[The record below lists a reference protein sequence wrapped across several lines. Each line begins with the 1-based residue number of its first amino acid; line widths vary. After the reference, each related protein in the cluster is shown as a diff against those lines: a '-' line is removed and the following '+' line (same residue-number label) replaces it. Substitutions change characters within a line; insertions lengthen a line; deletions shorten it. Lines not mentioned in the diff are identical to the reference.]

1 MIFFFFNMN
10 NITNLN
16 YEACFL
22 IRCILKLLPIE
33 MKNYNY
39 TISFSNFFFLNLI
52 FVQFIHFFLSL
63 KNSNI
68 TKFRDNFERAY

>member
-1 MIFFFFNMN
+1 MN

-22 IRCILKLLPIE
+22 IRCILKLLAIE

-39 TISFSNFFFLNLI
+39 IISFSNFFFLNLI

>member
-1 MIFFFFNMN
+1 MN

-16 YEACFL
+16 YEARFL
-22 IRCILKLLPIE
+22 IRYILKLLPIE

-39 TISFSNFFFLNLI
+39 IISFSNFFFLNLI

>member
-1 MIFFFFNMN
+1 MN

-39 TISFSNFFFLNLI
+39 IISFSNFFFLNLI

-68 TKFRDNFERAY
+68 SKFRDNFERAY

>member
-1 MIFFFFNMN
+1 MN

-33 MKNYNY
+33 LKNYNY
-39 TISFSNFFFLNLI
+39 IISFSNFFFNLI
-52 FVQFIHFFLSL
+52 FVQFINFFLSL
-63 KNSNI
+63 KNNNI
-68 TKFRDNFERAY
+68 TKFKDNFERAY

>member
-1 MIFFFFNMN
+1 MN

-22 IRCILKLLPIE
+22 IRCILKLLAIE

-39 TISFSNFFFLNLI
+39 IIFLFIFSNFFCLNLI

-68 TKFRDNFERAY
+68 SKFRDNFERAY

>member
-1 MIFFFFNMN
+1 MN

-16 YEACFL
+16 YEARFL

-33 MKNYNY
+33 IKNYNY
-39 TISFSNFFFLNLI
+39 IISFSNFFFLNLI

-68 TKFRDNFERAY
+68 TKFRDNFEKAY

>member
-1 MIFFFFNMN
+1 MN

-16 YEACFL
+16 YEARFL

-39 TISFSNFFFLNLI
+39 IISFSNFFFLNLI

-68 TKFRDNFERAY
+68 TKFKDNFERAY

>member
-1 MIFFFFNMN
+1 MN

-16 YEACFL
+16 YEARFL

-39 TISFSNFFFLNLI
+39 IISFSNFFFLNLI

-68 TKFRDNFERAY
+68 TKFRDNFEKAY

>member
-39 TISFSNFFFLNLI
+39 IISFSNFFFLNLI

>member
-1 MIFFFFNMN
+1 MN

-16 YEACFL
+16 YEARFL

-39 TISFSNFFFLNLI
+39 IISFSNFFFLNLI

-63 KNSNI
+63 KNNNI
-68 TKFRDNFERAY
+68 TKFKDNFERAY

>member
-16 YEACFL
+16 YEARFL

-39 TISFSNFFFLNLI
+39 IISFSNFFFLNLI

-68 TKFRDNFERAY
+68 TKFKDNFERAY

>member
-1 MIFFFFNMN
+1 MN

-16 YEACFL
+16 YEARFL

>member
-1 MIFFFFNMN
+1 MN

-16 YEACFL
+16 YEARFL

-39 TISFSNFFFLNLI
+39 IISFSNFFFLNLI